1 MGQRRIIQGLCVLG
15 LVVWPNLGIA
25 EEKLKVWWA
34 RTPPSVEEISGGKL
48 QVGDMI
54 TKNTVELVRD
64 YLPHTYYLDT
74 LDGAEWEITAYTPGE
89 EFLPQ
94 AMLKATKEN
103 LGKAVISPSG
113 TVRMPD
119 GRAWIGG
126 FPVPEAKTGLEVMVN
141 RQFRSSD
148 GWVDLA
154 KSYWVNSAGEIYKN
168 VVAGIRT
175 MNMTGRVSVD
185 PRPAYPGY
193 EDQLSRLVLH
203 FDDPY
208 DVRGTQLLSV
218 TYVDQDK
225 YPDVWLYTPVQRRLI
240 RISSGQRYDS
250 VDGSLVRTGDID
262 TFSDP
267 LGLWDFELVRRQF
280 LFLTIVGPKQA
291 GGFKP
296 LDQEPDFI
304 QGEKSKYVRGARL
317 QLRDTFVIDATPR
330 IDYLYSRKRLYVDAA
345 TYLTNVGE
353 FFDKQGALFEQH
365 SLWFQKDENEHGP
378 FAAITWIQTRDYQSN
393 QATLFQEAHFIRN
406 PPESMLDLKM
416 LTLKHLTTQSR

>member
-1 MGQRRIIQGLCVLG
+1 M
-15 LVVWPNLGIA
+15 
-25 EEKLKVWWA
+25 
-34 RTPPSVEEISGGKL
+34 
-48 QVGDMI
+48 
-54 TKNTVELVRD
+54 
-64 YLPHTYYLDT
+64 
-74 LDGAEWEITAYTPGE
+74 
-89 EFLPQ
+89 
-94 AMLKATKEN
+94 
-103 LGKAVISPSG
+103 
-113 TVRMPD
+113 
-119 GRAWIGG
+119 
-126 FPVPEAKTGLEVMVN
+126 
-141 RQFRSSD
+141 
-148 GWVDLA
+148 
-154 KSYWVNSAGEIYKN
+154 
-168 VVAGIRT
+168 
-175 MNMTGRVSVD
+175 
-185 PRPAYPGY
+185 
-193 EDQLSRLVLH
+193 
-203 FDDPY
+203 
-208 DVRGTQLLSV
+208 SV